1 MSDIKADTWL
11 SVLFGRI
18 ACAIYTVVLTKFK
31 ERLKDTE
38 VGTEERFNE
47 ALDITK
53 SMGFK
58 DRTLCRFASLFTSIS
73 FFFMKDLDEQQVEAM
88 LAEDEREKDDDEEAA
103 S

>member
-11 SVLFGRI
+11 SVLFDRI
-18 ACAIYTVVLTKFK
+18 ASASYTVVLTKFK
-31 ERLKDTE
+31 KRIEDTEPGSEERL
-38 VGTEERFNE
+38 NE
-47 ALDITK
+47 AVDIAK
-53 SMGFK
+53 NMGLK
-58 DRTLCRFASLFTSIS
+58 DAIMCRFASLFTSIS